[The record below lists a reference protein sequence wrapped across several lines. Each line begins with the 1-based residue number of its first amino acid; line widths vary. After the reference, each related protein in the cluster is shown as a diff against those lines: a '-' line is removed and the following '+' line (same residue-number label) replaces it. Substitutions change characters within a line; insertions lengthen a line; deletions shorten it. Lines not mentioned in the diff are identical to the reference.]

1 MGRDGPVNLLQSS
14 LVGKRGSP
22 STSEWINGL
31 LGFVFPEVCQICRD
45 RRARPDEGYVC
56 GGCWS
61 KPGAIQFIR
70 KPFCH
75 RCGLP
80 FDGDL
85 TSEFECSNC
94 HDLKLHFTSARSS
107 VVAARLVTEVIHRFK
122 YQKHVW
128 FEPFLADLLLREL
141 EPWNRTSGHWDCLIP
156 VPLHPQKEREREFNQ
171 SRRIAI
177 AVSTKLNIP
186 TVSNAVN
193 RVRATETQT
202 HLSRHKRAANMRKAF
217 AITGRFPLNGKRV
230 ILIDDV
236 FTTGATT
243 NACAR
248 VLRKAGADEVCVW
261 TVARGI

>member
-1 MGRDGPVNLLQSS
+1 MPD
-14 LVGKRGSP
+14 
-22 STSEWINGL
+22 WINGV
-31 LGFVFPEVCQICRD
+31 LGFVFPEVCQICGD
-45 RRARPDEGYVC
+45 RRARKDDGYVC
-56 GGCWS
+56 EECWS
-61 KPGAIQFIR
+61 QPGALQFIR
-70 KPFCH
+70 KPFCD

-80 FDGDL
+80 FPGEI
-85 TSEFECSNC
+85 TAGFECSNC
-94 HDLKLHFTSARSS
+94 HGMKLYFSSARSS
-107 VVAARLVTEVIHRFK
+107 VVAARLVKDVIHRFK
-122 YQKHVW
+122 YQQHVW

-141 EPWNRTSGHWDCLIP
+141 EPWNRISGRWDCLIP

-171 SRRIAI
+171 SQRIAT
-177 AVSTKLNIP
+177 AVSAQLNIP
-186 TVSNAVN
+186 TVSNAVK

-202 HLSRHKRAANMRKAF
+202 HLSRNKRAANMRKAF

-248 VLRKAGADEVCVW
+248 VLRKAGAEEVCVW